1 MNGKTA
7 MASPTTQRKL
17 TAILC
22 ADVVGYSRLMGDD
35 HDATV
40 KTLSDYR
47 AVFSDYIQQYKGRV
61 VNAPGDSI
69 LAEFASVVDAV
80 TAAVEI
86 QRELAKRNEKLPE
99 QRRMHFRIGV
109 NLGDVLIKEG
119 ELFGD
124 GVNIAA
130 RLESLADPG
139 GVCIS
144 RTVYDQ
150 VHTRL
155 DLEYDYLGEQKV
167 KNIAEPVRA
176 YNVLLVPGQAPT
188 RTERAA
194 RKLARSWRKAA
205 LAATVVVL
213 VALVAV
219 LSWNLYRQS
228 VIESALAAF
237 EKEAAFPLPDQPSI
251 AVLAFDN
258 MSGDPAQEYFSD
270 GLSENI
276 IARLARL
283 SGMLVIARN
292 SSFKYKGQ
300 QIDVRQVGRE
310 LGVRY
315 VLEGSVQRAE
325 GRIRITAQL
334 IDAATGNHLW
344 AETYDRR
351 MQDVFAIQDEISRNI
366 ITELD
371 VRLVLGEGVR
381 FSANEFSKIET
392 YDLYLQGTELFFRFD
407 KAANANVRI
416 LNRKAQDLE
425 PRNAVLIAALG
436 WAHLID
442 AGFGWVDDRAASL
455 RQAEELARQAI
466 AVDEN
471 HPSAYF
477 LLSRI
482 HGSRRQYEKAIAAGR
497 RAVELAPGDSDSN
510 AHLALTMLNAGNT
523 AEALVQ
529 IKKALRLSPF
539 PRAYFWYF
547 AGLIF
552 HVAGQ
557 HEWAARYCRNY
568 LHMERQ
574 SSIARLCWGTIIA
587 SYMELGRS
595 REARAEA
602 KKFLVAYPDFSI
614 TESRKVWKRISL
626 KDKSFLERRL
636 ALLRKAGLPE

>member
-1 MNGKTA
+1 MT
-7 MASPTTQRKL
+7 SPEAERKL
-17 TAILC
+17 TAVFVT
-22 ADVVGYSRLMGDD
+22 DVAGYSRLMGDD

-69 LAEFASVVDAV
+69 LAEFGSVVNAV

-86 QRELAKRNEKLPE
+86 QRELAERNEKLSD

-109 NLGDVLIKEG
+109 NLGDVLIKDG

-155 DLEYDYLGEQKV
+155 DLEYDYLGEHKV
-167 KNIAEPVRA
+167 KNIATPVRA
-176 YNVLLVPGQAPT
+176 YKVLLEPGQAPT

-205 LAATVVVL
+205 LAATVAVL

-219 LSWNLYRQS
+219 LAWNQYRQS
-228 VIESALAAF
+228 AIDSALAAF

-407 KAANANVRI
+407 KAANAKARS

-436 WAHLID
+436 WTHLID

-455 RQAEELARQAI
+455 QQAEELARQAI

-482 HGSRRQYEKAIAAGR
+482 HGSRRQYEKAIATGL
-497 RAVELAPGDSDSN
+497 RAVELAPGDPDSN
-510 AHLALTMLNAGNT
+510 AHLAWTMLLVGNT
-523 AEALVQ
+523 AEALVK
-529 IKKALRLSPF
+529 IKKALRLSPY
-539 PRAYFWYF
+539 PPAYFWRF
-547 AGLIF
+547 AGTAFYI
-552 HVAGQ
+552 AGQ
-557 HEWAARYCRNY
+557 HEDAARSCRNY
-568 LHMERQ
+568 LLMERQ
-574 SSIARLCWGTIIA
+574 SLLARRCWRTLIA
-587 SYMELGRS
+587 SYMELGKIE
-595 REARAEA
+595 EARDEA
-602 KKFLVAYPDFSI
+602 KEFLAAFPDSSI
-614 TESRKVWKRISL
+614 TEFRKGWKRSSF
-626 KDKSFLERRL
+626 KDLSFLERRL